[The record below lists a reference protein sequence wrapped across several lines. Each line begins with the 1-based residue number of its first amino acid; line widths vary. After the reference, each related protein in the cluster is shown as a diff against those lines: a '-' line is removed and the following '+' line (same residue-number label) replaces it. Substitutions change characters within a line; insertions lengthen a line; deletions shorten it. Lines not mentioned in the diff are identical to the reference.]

1 MLAAGADRA
10 DPEPEQIA
18 GSQPLQRFESMG
30 NRRKQ
35 RRQSGDRRSDEHDRA
50 NHVPEHDRKRCP
62 RAAGE
67 RVTENR
73 EHGGTGRQDGA
84 EGNQEEEKP
93 GALRH
98 AASIGIR

>member
-1 MLAAGADRA
+1 MPPSSFNDLFAFLTQLMTEHAG
-10 DPEPEQIA
+10 
-18 GSQPLQRFESMG
+18 LFESMG

-50 NHVPEHDRKRCP
+50 TNVPEHDRKRCP